1 MSKLLFDE
9 APLVVDTVLATKI
22 GVDAALVLQQVHYW
36 VEINRKKNS
45 NFHDG
50 AYWTYN
56 TIKDW
61 NKCFPFYGERTIQ
74 RIFKKLKDLG
84 ILKVGNFNKAKFDK
98 TSWYSIDYD
107 KLNEIVEGSKTCN
120 ASRQNG
126 VIEDTKSVNDNDKM
140 AERERQNGVTTA
152 TKGVNEDDKMAEPIP
167 EISTEI
173 ITETS
178 TEISNNTKIQ
188 SEIVC
193 DTDVSQ
199 SQQGA
204 DIQRIIDEWNANKYL
219 PKVQRLVSSTER
231 YKMLNCRIKQYGFE
245 AVLQAVHNI
254 SQSDFLQGLKA
265 GSNGKVFHLTFDW
278 FVRPNNFPKV
288 LEGNYTNKEL
298 AQSSISKQGNKIY
311 QGDGYSVEDVESSS
325 KSVFDE
331 LREIY
336 GE

>member
-140 AERERQNGVTTA
+140 AE
-152 TKGVNEDDKMAEPIP
+152 PIP

-298 AQSSISKQGNKIY
+298 TQSSISQQGNKIY
-311 QGDGYSVEDVESSS
+311 QGDGYSVEDGESSS